1 MTSDLMPRLGG
12 ARTWKDDEPL
22 ECVSVVPDGPDVV
35 SFSFRSPSG
44 AWFGVRGADVGRRGH
59 PRRRGAE
66 RRGRLRGGRCRQ
78 RQVDPCTA
86 VSAPPRPT
94 GGHQRRETMSA
105 SGGAVAAAVPA

>member
-44 AWFGVRGADVGRRGH
+44 ALSSCTESVGARCRPPPGTPSSRP
-59 PRRRGAE
+59 PRT
-66 RRGRLRGGRCRQ
+66 LRGS
-78 RQVDPCTA
+78 P
-86 VSAPPRPT
+86 
-94 GGHQRRETMSA
+94 
-105 SGGAVAAAVPA
+105 SGALTIG